1 MKEEKKTLVE
11 MMVGLLVSTILV
23 LVIGVVVVNDKLA
36 YILGVLFGS
45 VVACIVLLQMYHT
58 LDKAVDMEEKRAT
71 RYMVLASIVRLA
83 IMGAALAVGV
93 LLPNLFNVVGILF
106 GLLTLKLCA
115 FIQPIVS
122 KIIAL

>member
-1 MKEEKKTLVE
+1 MKEEKKTLME
-11 MMVGLLVSTILV
+11 MMVGLLVSTLFV
-23 LVIGVVVVNDKLA
+23 LIIGVVVVNDKLA

-58 LDKAVDMEEKRAT
+58 LDKAFDMEEKRAT

-83 IMGAALAVGV
+83 IMGVALAVGV
-93 LLPNLFNVVGILF
+93 LLPNVFNVVGILF

-115 FIQPIVS
+115 FIQPIVR